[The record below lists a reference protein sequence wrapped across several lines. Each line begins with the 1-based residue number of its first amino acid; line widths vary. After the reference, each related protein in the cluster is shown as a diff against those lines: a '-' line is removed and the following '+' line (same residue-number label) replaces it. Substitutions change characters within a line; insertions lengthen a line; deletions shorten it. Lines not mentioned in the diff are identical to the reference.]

1 MLGAHANRVG
11 AALHQMPRQ
20 GLDVA
25 FTPEAEK
32 AWTEVCSMLT
42 GTMKEAAS
50 LPA

>member
-1 MLGAHANRVG
+1 
-11 AALHQMPRQ
+11 
-20 GLDVA
+20 VA

-32 AWTEVCSMLT
+32 AWTEVCSMLA